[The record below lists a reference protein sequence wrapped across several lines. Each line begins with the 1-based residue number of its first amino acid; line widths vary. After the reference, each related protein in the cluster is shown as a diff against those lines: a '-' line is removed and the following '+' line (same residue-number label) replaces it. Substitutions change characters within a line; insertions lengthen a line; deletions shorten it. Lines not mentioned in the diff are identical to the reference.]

1 MWLLLLA
8 CSPEGERVQG
18 KTVDSESALESG
30 ESGGQDS
37 EKESAPPVDV
47 DGDGSPV
54 TEDCDDADPTKNP
67 SATEVCDGVDQDCD
81 GVADDG
87 IPTDGAACQDPGMPV
102 FPATVSI
109 IHLST
114 LTGTAT
120 YSDSPD
126 PMELCLSA
134 SDCWDLDIPDWDDH
148 ALGQLDVVAIEG
160 ASIERSA
167 IDRVRLHTLDGG
179 DLWKGLG
186 MQLSLDGE
194 PVYCHDG
201 AMAIGSDA
209 GEDPDFQDVLGGN
222 CATIWEDMLTVGP
235 LLGAVDHQ
243 TARIW
248 YRTDA
253 TRAVRLRIATSE
265 GALTTAPVLHYG
277 YPKAEDDFTE
287 VVTLSGLGPDQTWY
301 YDLEIDGKRSRAWS
315 FRTAPAPGEPRR
327 RRFAFGSC
335 GKEALQPIFGP
346 ILAWEPEI
354 FLFVGDNHY
363 GDTKDLN
370 AQRSQYRWAHT
381 VPVREAILHSA
392 STLAVWDDHD
402 YVGNNTDGN
411 DAGKDVAL
419 RVFQEYWA
427 NASYGTADTAGIFSS
442 WRSGDLAFFLLDD
455 RYWRSVP
462 SDSLLG
468 TEQEAW
474 LYAELAASDAMFKFI
489 VDGSQFSQEST
500 EDSWTS
506 YPAAWDRLRS
516 AIATVPGVVLLSGDV
531 HFSEMGLLPG
541 LSYDIPE
548 LTSSPLAYPTR
559 QNYIGVEVDGTL
571 ADPTLTTTIFDGDG
585 VVVDV
590 DVYLLSE
597 LQP

>member
-8 CSPEGERVQG
+8 CEPEGERVQG
-18 KTVDSESALESG
+18 KSPDSEAGVDSRESAVDDSARESL
-30 ESGGQDS
+30 
-37 EKESAPPVDV
+37 PPVDA
-47 DGDGSPV
+47 DGDGSPLP
-54 TEDCDDADPTKNP
+54 EDCDDGDPAKSP
-67 SATEVCDGVDQDCD
+67 SAIEICDGADQDCD

-87 IPTDGAACQDPGMPV
+87 IPTDGAGCQDSGVPV
-102 FPATVSI
+102 FPTTVSI
-109 IHLST
+109 VHVST
-114 LTGTAT
+114 LTGTGT

-134 SDCWDLDIPDWDDH
+134 DDCWDLDIADWDDH
-148 ALGQLDVVAIEG
+148 ALGQLDVVALEG
-160 ASIERSA
+160 VGIDRSA
-167 IDRVRLHTLDGG
+167 IDRIRLHTLNGAN
-179 DLWKGLG
+179 LWKGTGL
-186 MQLSLDGE
+186 QVSLDGE
-194 PVYCHDG
+194 PVYCHSG
-201 AMAIGSDA
+201 AISLGSDA
-209 GEDPDFQDVLGGN
+209 GEDPDFRDVLGGN
-222 CATIWEDMLTVGP
+222 CDTIWEDTLTVGP

-253 TRAVRLRIATSE
+253 TRAVRLRLATSE
-265 GALTTAPVLHYG
+265 GELATAPVLHHG
-277 YPKAEDDFTE
+277 YPAAEDDFTE
-287 VVTLSGLGPDQTWY
+287 VVTIQGLGPDQTWY

-315 FRTAPAPGEPRR
+315 FRTAPPPGEPRR

-335 GKEALQPIFGP
+335 GKDELQPVFGP

-354 FLFVGDNHY
+354 FLFIGDNHY
-363 GDTKDLN
+363 GDTNDLN

-381 VPVREAILHSA
+381 VPMREALLRSA

-427 NASYGTADTAGIFSS
+427 NSAYGTSGTEGVFSS

-455 RYWRSVP
+455 RYWRGIP

-474 LYAELAASDAMFKFI
+474 LYAELAASDAVFKFI
-489 VDGSQFSQEST
+489 VDGSQFSQDST
-500 EDSWTS
+500 DDSWAS
-506 YPAAWDRLRS
+506 YPAAWERLRS

-531 HFSEMGLLPG
+531 HFSEMTLLPG

-548 LTSSPLAYPTR
+548 LTSSPLANSTR
-559 QNYIGVEVDGTL
+559 QYFIGVEVDTTL
-571 ADPTLTTTIFDGDG
+571 ADPMLTATIFDGDG
-585 VVVDV
+585 ATVDE
-590 DVYLLSE
+590 DVILLSQ